1 MGPIHARDCFS
12 IHIYTVLVGAPP
24 VDLMPSS
31 ADDEG
36 ARPQKSR
43 LPRRS
48 ISRVQFSASSSV
60 MSANGDG
67 TDTMSDMRDGN
78 EEIGSANGRSSK
90 RPSPRPS
97 AGAPEEE
104 EDSKLREF
112 EMSLQSYDWET
123 LQNKFA
129 EAMEERT
136 QAEMALQRETADLL
150 EVGWANPI
158 LALSTFYRPSTSS
171 NCHQMFISWSQTTGL
186 RDEDRAYKRY
196 TLV

>member
-1 MGPIHARDCFS
+1 
-12 IHIYTVLVGAPP
+12 
-24 VDLMPSS
+24 
-31 ADDEG
+31 
-36 ARPQKSR
+36 
-43 LPRRS
+43 
-48 ISRVQFSASSSV
+48 

-150 EVGWANPI
+150 E
-158 LALSTFYRPSTSS
+158 
-171 NCHQMFISWSQTTGL
+171 MFISWSQTTGL
-186 RDEDRAYKRY
+186 RDEDRAYKRFKTRMGFVQHSEMSLEDKKQHY
-196 TLV
+196 TNVIKAFESALALLRDE